1 MDPLGPELA
10 PELLAACEA
19 NALEIGGTFSRAFD
33 TPMLATVGK
42 AEPLGGAPLPAELSG
57 PGLVVTF
64 SLEGQTAVALL
75 PEAAGVLPAWYGQP
89 DVTGQSKLATLGQEL
104 SLLLF
109 PDRLAAEAVGANRAA
124 SLAPLLGDE
133 KARAAARYI
142 PLQLSTGMRQGTL
155 YLCWPVAAA
164 PAQPGASASDSTA
177 TTAGQAGGS
186 SSASAQ
192 SQAPPAGGTSAAQ
205 EPITLDHLPQ
215 FSRSLLRIEVPVT
228 VMLAS
233 KKQPVSR
240 IVELLPGSII
250 QFNKSCEEMLELEV
264 SGHPVAQGECV
275 KVGDKFGLRV
285 TSLILPGERFE
296 AVRGDG

>member
-10 PELLAACEA
+10 PELLSACEA

-42 AEPLGGAPLPAELSG
+42 AQPLGGAPLPAELNG
-57 PGLVVTF
+57 PGLVFTF

-75 PEAAGVLPAWYGQP
+75 PEASGVLPAWYAQP
-89 DVTGQSKLATLGQEL
+89 DVTGQSKLSTVGQEL
-104 SLLLF
+104 SMLLF
-109 PDRLAAEAVGANRAA
+109 PDRMAAEAVGATGVA
-124 SLAPLLGDE
+124 SLAVLLGDQS
-133 KARAAARYI
+133 ALAAARYI

-155 YLCWPVAAA
+155 YLCWPVAAEPPAASAA
-164 PAQPGASASDSTA
+164 PAA
-177 TTAGQAGGS
+177 TPAAAAGQAGGS
-186 SSASAQ
+186 SPKPAPPQSASGP
-192 SQAPPAGGTSAAQ
+192 SAPVAA
-205 EPITLDHLPQ
+205 EPVTLDHLPL

-228 VMLAS
+228 VTLAS
-233 KKQPVSR
+233 KKQPVSK

-296 AVRGDG
+296 PVRTER